1 MLHKKD
7 NSPIRY
13 AKICRAE
20 DKEIPY
26 TEIVKGF
33 EYAKDNYVVLT
44 EQDFSKASVKST
56 HSIDIF
62 EFIDQKEIDI
72 RYYDRPYYLE
82 PGKGADKAYLL
93 LREVLRRSKKIA
105 VATFVLHNR
114 EHLGVIKPDK
124 ESCAERRSNPCYFPS
139 SAAHGL
145 LRCARNDVAAPA
157 APLLNVDALERM
169 RAQRALLVAGDIGA
183 HRLVDHRMGD
193 QEFRRLV
200 VLDLLHPLVELGA
213 LGLIGNDAAPWRAA
227 SLNSALHHFGMLLPP
242 GLPSV
247 QPRGRRNC
255 RDRRC
260 RRSSRA
266 APVMS
271 SPSCARLRYSPHS

>member
-1 MLHKKD
+1 MHVLWSGSINFGLVSIPVKLFNGSETPALNLTMLHKKD

-13 AKICRAE
+13 ARICRAE

-26 TEIVKGF
+26 AEIVKGF

-93 LREVLRRSKKIA
+93 LQEVLRRSKKIA

-114 EHLGVIKPDK
+114 EHLGVIKP
-124 ESCAERRSNPCYFPS
+124 
-139 SAAHGL
+139 
-145 LRCARNDVAAPA
+145 
-157 APLLNVDALERM
+157 
-169 RAQRALLVAGDIGA
+169 IGEV
-183 HRLVDHRMGD
+183 L
-193 QEFRRLV
+193 
-200 VLDLLHPLVELGA
+200 VLDRIRYARELRDPTLLKIPKNVTIKPQEMQMAATLVKQLTRKFSPKTLHDTYDEELEKIVTAKSKGKPVLVKKEKLKHVKAKNLMAA
-213 LGLIGNDAAPWRAA
+213 LKASLKKNVSRKNKTRRAA
-227 SLNSALHHFGMLLPP
+227 
-242 GLPSV
+242 
-247 QPRGRRNC
+247 
-255 RDRRC
+255 
-260 RRSSRA
+260 
-266 APVMS
+266 
-271 SPSCARLRYSPHS
+271 